1 VLLLVVVEHSLFVHI
16 SACLAKRLRQL
27 VGPLLSARIIN
38 FRFPFLVLHEHS
50 PFEKKQ
56 FGVLSL
62 AWCPSEVLW
71 NRRSVLTLLKVVRV
85 FSVVVH
91 DEVVEVQWK
100 CK

>member
-1 VLLLVVVEHSLFVHI
+1 
-16 SACLAKRLRQL
+16 
-27 VGPLLSARIIN
+27 
-38 FRFPFLVLHEHS
+38 
-50 PFEKKQ
+50 
-56 FGVLSL
+56 L

-91 DEVVEVQWK
+91 DEVLEVQWK